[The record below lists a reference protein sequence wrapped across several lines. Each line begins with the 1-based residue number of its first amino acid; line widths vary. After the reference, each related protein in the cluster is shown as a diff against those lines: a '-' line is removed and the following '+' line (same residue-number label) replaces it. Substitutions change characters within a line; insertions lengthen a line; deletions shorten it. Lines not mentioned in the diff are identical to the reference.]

1 MNAKIIFSILV
12 AVLLSLNLV
21 LSSDLMGLTLDIKEF
36 GINLASLALI
46 ANLTIAKNIRR
57 LNGADK

>member
-1 MNAKIIFSILV
+1 LNTKI
-12 AVLLSLNLV
+12 LL
-21 LSSDLMGLTLDIKEF
+21 
-36 GINLASLALI
+36 GINLASIALI